1 LWRLHRGGRMK
12 KFTVFEN
19 LTYGYEIEAKDED
32 HAEEIF
38 YGEAEGLVGKG
49 YLCEGTEITIVE
61 EE

>member
-1 LWRLHRGGRMK
+1 MK